1 MKMSFTLQTKNA
13 LLDKKPKN
21 SCCIHAFLSGI
32 ISFGGNISIC
42 GNEAVY
48 RISSENKR
56 LTENLRDII
65 EKLFVLRTEIIQTSS
80 KSKLIVRDAQIM
92 LHELGIIE
100 WGDVSCRIP
109 DTLTS
114 ECCIRAYIA
123 GAFIGGG
130 SIMSPEK
137 SYHLEFVTAHY
148 SVSRSFTELFDK
160 FDIPAKTLMRKSK
173 YVTYFKD
180 NEIICDVLALMGA
193 VDAVLEVSTTNMEK
207 SVNNQSNRIW
217 NFENANLDK
226 TIEASFKQA
235 AAIEKIGIENL
246 PENLKETARLRIA
259 NKELNLTQLGQLFD
273 PPLSKSAVNHK
284 MRKIMEI
291 ANLK

>member
-13 LLDKKPKN
+13 LLNKKFE
-21 SCCIHAFLSGI
+21 SRCCQYAFLAGVV
-32 ISFGGNISIC
+32 SFGGNISIF
-42 GNEAVY
+42 GDEAVY
-48 RISSENKR
+48 RISSENAR
-56 LTENLRDII
+56 LIETLRDII
-65 EKLFVLRTEIIQTSS
+65 EELFVLRTEVIRTES
-80 KSKLIVRDAQIM
+80 KTKLVVRDAQIM
-92 LHELGIIE
+92 LHELDIVQ

-109 DTLTS
+109 ETLIND
-114 ECCIRAYIA
+114 CCIRAYIT

-130 SIMSPEK
+130 SVMSPEK
-137 SYHLEFVTAHY
+137 SYHLEFVTSHY
-148 SVSRSFTELFDK
+148 NVNLGFNKLFEK
-160 FDIPAKTLMRKSK
+160 FDIPTKTLMRKSK

-180 NEIICDVLALMGA
+180 NEVICDVLALMGA
-193 VDAVLEVSTTNMEK
+193 VDAVIEVSTTNMEK
-207 SVNNQSNRIW
+207 SVNNKSNRIW

-246 PENLKETARLRIA
+246 PENLKETARLRVA
-259 NKELNLTQLGQLFD
+259 NKDLNLAQIGQLLS

-284 MRKIMEI
+284 MRKIMEL